1 MNDELSYSITISK
14 YYFRVSK
21 RSASPHSLT
30 RRDCFVTQS
39 STEGT
44 HALDRVSRPLKAPR
58 ATHSIVSIRRAAPRR
73 HPCWTTNAAH
83 TQPTNA
89 RKARRSFS
97 LWVGGGGHSR
107 RLLDLRIALLSPTT
121 PQLHFARPLLLSPI
135 AISRT
140 RSRSCY
146 TLMIV
151 LETCLTAWKRL
162 MSFIFTPLHSFYSK
176 PLGGMRGAP
185 RFAQQEA
192 VLSRIQL

>member
-97 LWVGGGGHSR
+97 LWVGGRWGGGSVAVFW
-107 RLLDLRIALLSPTT
+107 ICGSPSC
-121 PQLHFARPLLLSPI
+121 LLLLLN
-135 AISRT
+135 
-140 RSRSCY
+140 C
-146 TLMIV
+146 TL
-151 LETCLTAWKRL
+151 
-162 MSFIFTPLHSFYSK
+162 H
-176 PLGGMRGAP
+176 
-185 RFAQQEA
+185 
-192 VLSRIQL
+192 VLSSSRQLP